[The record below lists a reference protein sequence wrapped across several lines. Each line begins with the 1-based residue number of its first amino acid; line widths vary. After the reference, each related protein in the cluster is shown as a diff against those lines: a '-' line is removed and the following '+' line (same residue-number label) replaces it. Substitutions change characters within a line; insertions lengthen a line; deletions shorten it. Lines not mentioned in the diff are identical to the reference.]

1 MKRPG
6 VLIFL
11 FIILITGVYNNAYSQ
26 RGSYNQDS
34 VLRISVGGGVAFST
48 INMRIEPLGQ
58 LKTGW
63 NLRSGIRFKRRLGIA
78 AEYTYQVNHGAEPAW
93 ENIRAYNL
101 DVNLTYLY
109 FNVSESNTKFYAL
122 NGVCFQQWVGEYK
135 GPAAVNQD
143 NLDYKVGDFKRFNW
157 ASLNA
162 GIGFER
168 RYDHVGLYGEF
179 KFRFGKNSPS
189 DPFGIVDVCG
199 TVGAKINLVTIGKKT
214 KPDNS
219 FKSRQKRRTIKPKIY
234 HWF

>member
-1 MKRPG
+1 
-6 VLIFL
+6 
-11 FIILITGVYNNAYSQ
+11 
-26 RGSYNQDS
+26 
-34 VLRISVGGGVAFST
+34 
-48 INMRIEPLGQ
+48 MRIEPLGQ

-63 NLRSGIRFKRRLGIA
+63 NFRSGVRFRRRLGLN
-78 AEYTYQVNHGAEPAW
+78 AEYTYQVNHDAEPAW

-101 DVNLTYLY
+101 DLNLTYLY
-109 FNVSESNTKFYAL
+109 FNVGESNTKFYAL
-122 NGVCFQQWVGEYK
+122 NGVCFQQWIGQYK

-143 NLDYKVGDFKRFNW
+143 NLDYKPGDFKRFNW

-168 RYDHVGLYGEF
+168 RYDYFGLYGEF
-179 KFRFGKNSPS
+179 KFRFGKNNPS

-199 TVGAKINLVTIGKKT
+199 SAGVKINLISVDKKV

-219 FKSRQKRRTIKPKIY
+219 FKSRQKRRSIKPKIY